1 MIIGAGP
8 AGLFAGYLL
17 ALDGY
22 RGGKILTCV
31 ENPGR
36 VILILEWD
44 SVQAHRQ
51 HRGPIYGQL
60 LAITRDPAAAED
72 LCQEAF
78 LRLTGEARAG
88 RMPDNIGAWLHRVA
102 ANLAT
107 SRGRRSRTADRWS
120 SRLVQDD
127 LQRSPE
133 DEIIRRE
140 RSGALRAALSEMNR
154 TDRTAVLLAAYG

>member
-1 MIIGAGP
+1 M
-8 AGLFAGYLL
+8 
-17 ALDGY
+17 D
-22 RGGKILTCV
+22 TV
-31 ENPGR
+31 ETS
-36 VILILEWD
+36 IQEAY
-44 SVQAHRQ
+44 QQ
-51 HRGPIYGQL
+51 HRGPVYGQL